1 MSMQASTGV
10 GSIRLATAIGALL
23 ASGAASAHAL
33 HGAGFGDGWV
43 HPFLGLDHLLA
54 MLVVGLWAVQLGGR
68 WLWALPSSFV
78 TAMCAGA
85 VLAGAGLAHG
95 TAASAIEPMVEPMVA
110 ASLLVFGLLLLAR
123 ARLRGA
129 AAPLIVALF
138 ALFHGAAHV
147 ADLQS
152 GDALKGS
159 ITVYLSGMLLATAV
173 LHGAG
178 ILAGRALL
186 RSGLLRWLGLPVALA
201 GAWLSYAAV

>member
-1 MSMQASTGV
+1 MIMQAITGV

-33 HGAGFGDGWV
+33 HGAGFGDGWA

-68 WLWALPSSFV
+68 WLWALPLCFV
-78 TAMCAGA
+78 TAMFAGA
-85 VLAGAGLAHG
+85 IVAGAGLTHG
-95 TAASAIEPMVEPMVA
+95 PAASMIEPMVA
-110 ASLLVFGLLLLAR
+110 ASLLAFGLLLLAR
-123 ARLRGA
+123 SRLRGA
-129 AAPLIVALF
+129 APLVVALF

-152 GDALKGS
+152 GDVLAGS
-159 ITVYLSGMLLATAV
+159 ITAYLAGMLLATAM

-186 RSGLLRWLGLPVALA
+186 RTSLLRWLGLPVALA
-201 GAWLSYAAV
+201 GAWMTYAAV

>member
-33 HGAGFGDGWV
+33 HGAGFGDGWA

-68 WLWALPSSFV
+68 WLWALPLSFV

-85 VLAGAGLAHG
+85 VLAGAGLAPG
-95 TAASAIEPMVEPMVA
+95 TAASAIEPMVA

-159 ITVYLSGMLLATAV
+159 ITVYLAGMLLATAV

-186 RSGLLRWLGLPVALA
+186 RSGLLRWLGLPVALV
-201 GAWLSYAAV
+201 GAWLTYAVA